1 MKRMLIHNVQSPVG
15 ALARA
20 CALIRKPSWQA
31 AVILTALPALL
42 TAHMDPDTKP
52 GMHHHAGAVTV
63 GGGNYQYQTVPDWGE
78 LPGGQAI
85 GPTHG
90 GVVVD
95 PENGRVYVSTDAEHS
110 ILVYEPD
117 GSFVG
122 SIAPQCRG
130 FHAMDIGKDNR
141 ETVIYGA
148 QLQETLRV
156 CKIDTAGNILLELS
170 EKTHPDLPG
179 GWKGVTGVAVAPDG
193 SIFCSMG
200 YGSNLIHKF
209 GKFGS
214 YIKSF
219 GGKGKPEQGK
229 VLTRTSHGLA
239 VDTRFDPPRLL
250 VCDRENRRLFHTDLD
265 GQWIGEVATGLR
277 RPCAVS
283 VLGDL
288 CAVAELEGRVTVLD
302 KKGKVLTHLGDNPD
316 DQQWANFRVELQE
329 IKAGLFT
336 APHGLSFDAAGNL
349 YVQDWNASGRI
360 TKLKKF

>member
-1 MKRMLIHNVQSPVG
+1 MNNETPNKPTLWKRLILGLLIPGILLAHIDPGTEPGVDHHDHSVLVG
-15 ALARA
+15 EG
-20 CALIRKPSWQA
+20 
-31 AVILTALPALL
+31 
-42 TAHMDPDTKP
+42 D
-52 GMHHHAGAVTV
+52 
-63 GGGNYQYQTVPDWGE
+63 YQYQTVPGWGD
-78 LPGGQAI
+78 LPAGKLI

-95 PENGRVYVSTDAEHS
+95 PEDGRVYVSTDAEHS
-110 ILVYEPD
+110 ILVYEAD
-117 GSFVG
+117 GSFVE

-148 QLQETLRV
+148 QLQDTLRV
-156 CKIDTAGNILLELS
+156 CKIDTDGNILLELS

-179 GWKGVTGVAVAPDG
+179 GWKGVTGAAVAPDG

-214 YIKSF
+214 YIMSF
-219 GGKGKPEQGK
+219 GGKGKPEAGK
-229 VLTRTSHGLA
+229 VLTRTSHGLK

-250 VCDRENRRLFHTDLD
+250 VCDRENRRIFHTDLE
-265 GQWIGEVATGLR
+265 GGWIGEITTGLR

-283 VLGDL
+283 LHGDL
-288 CAVAELEGRVTVLD
+288 CAIAELEGRVTLLD
-302 KKGKVLTHLGDNPD
+302 KKGNVLTHLGDNPD
-316 DQQWANFRVELQE
+316 KEQWANFRVDLEV
-329 IKAGLFT
+329 IGDGLFT
-336 APHGLSFDAAGNL
+336 APHGLSFDANGNI

-360 TKLKKF
+360 TKLMRTSE

>member
-1 MKRMLIHNVQSPVG
+1 MIKKKGTAFPFSTRLTQKQRLLRCGGFIG
-15 ALARA
+15 LALGILVPGR
-20 CALIRKPSWQA
+20 LA
-31 AVILTALPALL
+31 AHV
-42 TAHMDPDTKP
+42 DP
-52 GMHHHAGAVTV
+52 G
-63 GGGNYQYQTVPDWGE
+63 TVPGAPHEHAPAVVGEGKHRYMTVPGWGE
-78 LPGGQAI
+78 LPDGRPI

-95 PENGRVYVSTDAEHS
+95 PEDGRVYVSTDAEHS

-117 GSFVG
+117 GSFVA

-141 ETVIYGA
+141 KTVIYGA

-156 CKIDTAGNILLELS
+156 CKIDTDGNILLEIS
-170 EKTHPDLPG
+170 EKTHPELPG

-209 GKFGS
+209 GEFGN
-214 YIKSF
+214 YIATF
-219 GGKGKPEQGK
+219 GGKGKPEAGE
-229 VLTRTSHGLA
+229 VRTRTSHGLK

-265 GQWIGEVATGLR
+265 GEWIGEVATDLR

-283 VLGDL
+283 LHGDL
-288 CAVAELEGRVTVLD
+288 CAVAELEGRVTLLN
-302 KKGKVLTHLGDNPD
+302 KKGRTVTQLGDNPD
-316 DQQWANFRVELQE
+316 ETQWANFRVTPGAIPE
-329 IKAGLFT
+329 GLFT

-349 YVQDWNASGRI
+349 YVQDWNATGRV

>member
-1 MKRMLIHNVQSPVG
+1 MPTHDSLPFVG
-15 ALARA
+15 ALARKLLLKA
-20 CALIRKPSWQA
+20 P
-31 AVILTALPALL
+31 VFFMALPALL
-42 TAHMDPDTKP
+42 TAHIDPGTQP
-52 GMHHHAGAVTV
+52 GTHHHADPVTV
-63 GGGNYQYQTVPDWGE
+63 GEGNYRYQTVPDWGD
-78 LPGGQAI
+78 LPGGKPI

-95 PENGRVYVSTDAEHS
+95 PESGRVYVSTDAEHS
-110 ILVYEPD
+110 ILVYEAD

-130 FHAMDIGKDNR
+130 FHAMDIGTDNR

-156 CKIDTAGNILLELS
+156 CKIDTDGNILLELS

-209 GKFGS
+209 GKFGN
-214 YIKSF
+214 YITSF
-219 GGKGKPEQGK
+219 GGKGEPEEGK
-229 VLTRTSHGLA
+229 VVTRTSHGLA

-283 VLGDL
+283 LFGDL
-288 CAVAELEGRVTVLD
+288 CAVAELEGRVTLLD
-302 KKGKVLTHLGDNPD
+302 KKGKILTHLGDNPD
-316 DQQWANFRVELQE
+316 NKQWANFRVKLPE
-329 IKAGLFT
+329 IKEGLFT
-336 APHGLSFDAAGNL
+336 APHGLSFDADGNL
-349 YVQDWNASGRI
+349 YVQDWNAAGRI
-360 TKLKKF
+360 TKLRKF

>member
-1 MKRMLIHNVQSPVG
+1 M
-15 ALARA
+15 
-20 CALIRKPSWQA
+20 
-31 AVILTALPALL
+31 ALPALL
-42 TAHMDPDTKP
+42 TAHIDPGTQP
-52 GMHHHAGAVTV
+52 GTHHHADPVTV
-63 GGGNYQYQTVPDWGE
+63 GEGNYRYQTVPDWGD
-78 LPGGQAI
+78 LPGGKPI

-95 PENGRVYVSTDAEHS
+95 PESGRVYVSTDAEHS
-110 ILVYEPD
+110 ILVYEAD

-130 FHAMDIGKDNR
+130 FHAMDIGTDNR

-156 CKIDTAGNILLELS
+156 CKIDTDGNILLELS

-209 GKFGS
+209 GKFGN
-214 YIKSF
+214 YITSF
-219 GGKGKPEQGK
+219 GGKGEPEEGK
-229 VLTRTSHGLA
+229 VVTRTSHGLA

-283 VLGDL
+283 LFGDF
-288 CAVAELEGRVTVLD
+288 CAVAELEGRVTLLD
-302 KKGKVLTHLGDNPD
+302 KKGKILTHLGDNPD
-316 DQQWANFRVELQE
+316 NKQWANFRVKLPE
-329 IKAGLFT
+329 IKEGLFT
-336 APHGLSFDAAGNL
+336 APHGLSFDADGNL
-349 YVQDWNASGRI
+349 YVQDWNAAGRI
-360 TKLKKF
+360 TKLRKF